1 MRATLTAF
9 AVFASQIVGAAPSA
23 AQEDAEYKMILGLAN
38 PLREMHQG
46 STPYQVFEQEV
57 EARTGGRVDIELHPS
72 GALGNVNSMLN
83 QVRQGI
89 IQGTVVADG
98 NLAGFY
104 PDVQAIS
111 IPYLFVDRDV
121 AWDVLDGPMGD
132 RLAEGL
138 VEAGGIRPLAWLEN
152 GYRHY
157 SNNVRPIQSPEDMA
171 GLKIRT
177 MEIPLHM
184 EVVSSL
190 GGSPTPIAW
199 SELYT
204 SLQTGV
210 VDGQENSLATFMVP
224 KLEEVQDYIIL
235 DGHVY
240 GTQVLLVNEQWWQS
254 LPEDIRSAM
263 EQAAVVAKTV
273 NRGLAVAND
282 QQGAEYLTGE
292 GVEIFTPTAAVK
304 EQFKELAQPAAI
316 AWLKDNIDPTVVDGM
331 LEAVETAETER
342 GYR

>member
-1 MRATLTAF
+1 MRKVLVALTLLGGLTLE
-9 AVFASQIVGAAPSA
+9 AAPVA
-23 AQEDAEYKMILGLAN
+23 AQDAEYKLILGLAN

-46 STPYQVFEQEV
+46 STPYQVFEKEA
-57 EARTGGRVDIELHPS
+57 EARSGGRLDVELHPA
-72 GALGNVNSMLN
+72 GALGNVSSMLN

-98 NLAGFY
+98 NLAGFF
-104 PDVQAIS
+104 PDIQAIS

-121 AWDVLDGPMGD
+121 AWQVLDGPMGD

-138 VEAGGIRPLAWLEN
+138 VETAGIRPLAWMEN

-157 SNNVRPIQSPEDMA
+157 SNNVRPIRSPKDME

-224 KLEEVQDYIIL
+224 KLEEVQSHIIL

-254 LPEDIRSAM
+254 LPEDIRAALD
-263 EQAAVVAKTV
+263 QAATVARTV

-282 QQGAEYLTGE
+282 AEGAEYLTAE
-292 GVEIFTPTAAVK
+292 GVEIFTPTAEVK
-304 EQFKELAQPAAI
+304 GEFKALAQPAAI
-316 AWLKDNIDPTVVDGM
+316 TWLKDNIDPQIVDGM
-331 LEAVETAETER
+331 LDAAQAAETEL